1 MDGKEL
7 KTFTWDDVR
16 SFTWDQ
22 LLMDKLELLK
32 KAASDDLV
40 LPDPVWEKLISL
52 CRKTIEDYNEAIPD
66 CPLSIGASDL
76 PAKKIPYSKLIEIV
90 VTGLISEIIRT
101 ISTSLFPTTPQ
112 QTINNYNN
120 YYITVEQSQV
130 LQTDVNEILAT
141 LSNAIENSDNNIN
154 PIN

>member
-1 MDGKEL
+1 MDSKEL
-7 KTFTWDDVR
+7 KTFTWEDVR

-32 KAASDDLV
+32 KAASEDLV

-52 CRKTIEDYNEAIPD
+52 CRKAIEDYNEAIPD
-66 CPLSIGASDL
+66 RPLSIGVSDL
-76 PAKKIPYSKLIEIV
+76 PAKKVPYSKLVEIV
-90 VTGLISEIIRT
+90 VTGLIPEIVRI

-112 QTINNYNN
+112 QTINNY
-120 YYITVEQSQV
+120 YITVEQAQV